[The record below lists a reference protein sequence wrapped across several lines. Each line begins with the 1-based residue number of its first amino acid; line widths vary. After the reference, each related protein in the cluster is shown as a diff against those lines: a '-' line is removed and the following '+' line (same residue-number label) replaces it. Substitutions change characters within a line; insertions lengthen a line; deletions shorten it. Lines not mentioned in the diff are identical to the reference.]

1 MPVRKKISVKRMEDK
16 AVIIKENERDEE
28 ERNKTDHLSDW
39 FSLPGTTGAN
49 RNIVLSALCVCMHL
63 TSFHG
68 CADST
73 SDAQNTKKKRKK
85 KGRPELICI

>member
-49 RNIVLSALCVCMHL
+49 RNIVLSALSVCVC
-63 TSFHG
+63 
-68 CADST
+68 
-73 SDAQNTKKKRKK
+73 
-85 KGRPELICI
+85 I